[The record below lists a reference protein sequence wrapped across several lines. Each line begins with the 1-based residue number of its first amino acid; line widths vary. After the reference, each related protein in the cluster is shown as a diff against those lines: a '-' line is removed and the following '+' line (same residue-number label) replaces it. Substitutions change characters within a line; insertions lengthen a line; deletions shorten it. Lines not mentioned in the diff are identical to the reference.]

1 MKFKTTN
8 GLDFLG
14 LYNTDPNSLV
24 AGGTQGFETLWSQGH
39 FWLGTQK
46 ANHPYH
52 LRLVDNG
59 DVMHVCFTTLDVDD
73 DLKSIPPFRNTTGPL
88 IWIRYQ
94 RDGTL
99 TIYKDCLGLLDLYY
113 AETSSG
119 AVFSNRL
126 CWVLEY
132 LGRSRS
138 SLNRAALDRYSTY
151 LQVPGS
157 ESLIAPVKKLLGG
170 EVLRLADDQIMAS
183 EPQERAHSPSQG
195 GRGASESK
203 NGKLPYGRRFP
214 AATRLSSPK
223 SCCRVLQWIDFDY
236 TPASDSVANA
246 AKKLC
251 DLIKTSLYQAISR
264 VSGPIG
270 LFLSGGFDSTLL
282 LALLKSIT
290 DRPIIAYSAACEEG
304 PDEVAYARYAANYY
318 DVPLVTRSVGPEQ
331 VEELLPQVAACLEEP
346 SGNPSAL
353 ATYVLSM
360 SAAKEVACIV
370 SGLGSDEIF
379 AGHWKHV
386 FISQVSRFQKAFN
399 LLPVFLYRF
408 PFRSKWKKAAIG
420 LEMLKT
426 EGLKGA
432 YLSQYAFPTPGRGSK
447 LAPVP
452 FLKHSEHDLG
462 FVSEVD
468 IRLWLCGDIGRLFY
482 KITGCNGLIGIL
494 PFCSEPVVSFGI
506 QLPLSEKI
514 RRFQGKWHL
523 KEAFGKLVPKKII
536 NRKRYGF
543 VLPVSTWLR
552 TSLAQ
557 HLKRVLLD
565 TSPDPLGLIDRKL
578 ASALIDQHLRGRRD
592 WGEALWGQLML
603 KQWYEVFGQRY
614 IEL

>member
-1 MKFKTTN
+1 MKSKITN
-8 GLDFLG
+8 GLDFIG
-14 LYNTDPNSLV
+14 LYNTDPNSSV

-39 FWLGTQK
+39 HWLGTQK
-46 ANHPYH
+46 ANHLYH

-59 DVMHVCFTTLDVDD
+59 DVMHACFTTLDVDD
-73 DLKSIPPFRNTTGPL
+73 DLKSIPPSRNTTGPL

-113 AETSSG
+113 AETTSG
-119 AVFSNRL
+119 AVFSNKLR
-126 CWVLEY
+126 WVLEY
-132 LGRSRS
+132 LGRGC

-170 EVLRLADDQIMAS
+170 EALRLANDQI
-183 EPQERAHSPSQG
+183 
-195 GRGASESK
+195 GASK
-203 NGKLPYGRRFP
+203 
-214 AATRLSSPK
+214 
-223 SCCRVLQWIDFDY
+223 WIDFDY

-264 VSGPIG
+264 VSGPVG

-290 DRPIIAYSAACEEG
+290 DRPIIAYSATCKEG

-360 SAAKEVACIV
+360 AAAEEVACIV

-379 AGHWKHV
+379 AGHWKHI
-386 FISQVSRFQKAFN
+386 FISQVSRFQNFFN

-408 PFRSKWKKAAIG
+408 PFRNKWKKAATG
-420 LEMLKT
+420 LEILKT

-452 FLKHSEHDLG
+452 FLKRSEQDLG

-468 IRLWLCGDIGRLFY
+468 VRLWLCGDIGRLFN
-482 KITGCNGLIGIL
+482 KITGCNGLVGIL

-514 RRFQGKWHL
+514 RGFQGKWHL
-523 KEAFGKLVPKKII
+523 KEAFGKRIPKKII

-565 TSPDPLGLIDRKL
+565 MAPDPLGLIDRKL

-603 KQWYEVFGQRY
+603 KQWFEVFGKRY
-614 IEL
+614 IELKRP

>member
-1 MKFKTTN
+1 M
-8 GLDFLG
+8 
-14 LYNTDPNSLV
+14 
-24 AGGTQGFETLWSQGH
+24 
-39 FWLGTQK
+39 
-46 ANHPYH
+46 
-52 LRLVDNG
+52 
-59 DVMHVCFTTLDVDD
+59 
-73 DLKSIPPFRNTTGPL
+73 
-88 IWIRYQ
+88 
-94 RDGTL
+94 
-99 TIYKDCLGLLDLYY
+99 
-113 AETSSG
+113 
-119 AVFSNRL
+119 
-126 CWVLEY
+126 
-132 LGRSRS
+132 
-138 SLNRAALDRYSTY
+138 
-151 LQVPGS
+151 
-157 ESLIAPVKKLLGG
+157 
-170 EVLRLADDQIMAS
+170 
-183 EPQERAHSPSQG
+183 
-195 GRGASESK
+195 
-203 NGKLPYGRRFP
+203 
-214 AATRLSSPK
+214 
-223 SCCRVLQWIDFDY
+223 
-236 TPASDSVANA
+236 
-246 AKKLC
+246 
-251 DLIKTSLYQAISR
+251 
-264 VSGPIG
+264 
-270 LFLSGGFDSTLL
+270 
-282 LALLKSIT
+282 
-290 DRPIIAYSAACEEG
+290 
-304 PDEVAYARYAANYY
+304 AYAQYAANYY
-318 DVPLVTRSVGPEQ
+318 DVPLVIRSVAPEQ
-331 VEELLPQVAACLEEP
+331 VEDLLPQVAACLEEP

-379 AGHWKHV
+379 AGHWKHI

-399 LLPVFLYRF
+399 LLPDFLHRF
-408 PFRSKWKKAAIG
+408 PLRSKWKKAAIG

-514 RRFQGKWHL
+514 REFQGKWHL
-523 KEAFGKLVPKKII
+523 KEAFGKWVPQKII

-543 VLPVSTWLR
+543 VLPASTWLR

-592 WGEALWGQLML
+592 WGEVLWGQLML